1 MNEETVVQNEQQAE
15 DVLSEELVE
24 EQEDTSES
32 LESAFA
38 DEGKP
43 AEDQQAQQD
52 PQGTGG
58 ELKEPGYVKK
68 RIESAVAKALADYEA
83 KMEARY
89 APLQE
94 RLFEMDAQELVRSG
108 KVKDLE
114 TAKELVRYRNGMPA
128 APAAEPQQPRN
139 AQGQF
144 TRQEQPTSDP
154 ATSARIDMLQHQAN
168 RIKAN
173 GGPDVIDEFKTN
185 PEIRQK
191 VINGEM
197 DFYEVAEQMRSSPK
211 RKAPSPM
218 RSPNG
223 ASGSQK
229 TAIDNMTD
237 EQFARLE
244 KRISEGARYSL
255 R

>member
-1 MNEETVVQNEQQAE
+1 
-15 DVLSEELVE
+15 
-24 EQEDTSES
+24 
-32 LESAFA
+32 
-38 DEGKP
+38 
-43 AEDQQAQQD
+43 
-52 PQGTGG
+52 
-58 ELKEPGYVKK
+58 
-68 RIESAVAKALADYEA
+68 
-83 KMEARY
+83 
-89 APLQE
+89 
-94 RLFEMDAQELVRSG
+94 
-108 KVKDLE
+108 
-114 TAKELVRYRNGMPA
+114 
-128 APAAEPQQPRN
+128 
-139 AQGQF
+139 
-144 TRQEQPTSDP
+144 
-154 ATSARIDMLQHQAN
+154 MLQHQAN

-223 ASGSQK
+223 ASGAQK